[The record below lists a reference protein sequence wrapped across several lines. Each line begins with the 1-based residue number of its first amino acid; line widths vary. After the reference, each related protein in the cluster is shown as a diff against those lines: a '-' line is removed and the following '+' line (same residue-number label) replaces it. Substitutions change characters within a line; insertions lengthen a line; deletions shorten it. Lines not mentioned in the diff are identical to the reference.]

1 MILQLYVPL
10 KISNSQEEFEHH
22 LVFINENSSLE
33 AESDLE
39 MLQVILNQ
47 LLANAI
53 KYSSKGAMIK
63 VKLTQNTQQMIL
75 RVED

>member
-1 MILQLYVPL
+1 
-10 KISNSQEEFEHH
+10 
-22 LVFINENSSLE
+22 
-33 AESDLE
+33 

-53 KYSSKGAMIK
+53 KYSPKGAMIK